1 MTITS
6 NMDGRST
13 LWRNFFDPILE
24 TNNLIKLDK
33 ITDVS
38 TFILNLNNKI
48 KHFLCY
54 LFIS

>member
-1 MTITS
+1 MKK
-6 NMDGRST
+6 
-13 LWRNFFDPILE
+13 LFDPILE
-24 TNNLIKLDK
+24 TKNLIKLDK
-33 ITDVS
+33 ITDAS